1 MPALYVDTGALG
13 RVLLGEP
20 DRAAILRELTRFD
33 QTVSSR
39 LLGVELRRLALRS
52 ARLDATEQLLAGI
65 ALIPIADP
73 ILTAAAT
80 IRPATVATLDAIHLA
95 TVVALAEAGTLDAVM
110 TYDAQLAQS
119 AQHHGI
125 TVIAPS

>member
-1 MPALYVDTGALG
+1 MAALYVDTSALG

-52 ARLDATEQLLAGI
+52 ARLDAIFDYGAFTRHAGEIVGRLAKI
-65 ALIPIADP
+65 A
-73 ILTAAAT
+73 
-80 IRPATVATLDAIHLA
+80 
-95 TVVALAEAGTLDAVM
+95 
-110 TYDAQLAQS
+110 
-119 AQHHGI
+119 
-125 TVIAPS
+125 